1 LVCFYDKTH
10 TDLHGLL
17 ACAPFICTPAPAGN
31 GDSNL
36 CSTLLLEVLFTTT
49 ASTRVLALV
58 VKKLLAP
65 CTWAEEDHRRVGA
78 QLTAYSGMSGL
89 MSAVVISE
97 QKNALMIESMLE
109 VSGPFHS
116 SYQGG
121 LGLSVGKCKRTSADK
136 RLGTLCVM
144 HCEKSRRR
152 DCLVVKLF
160 FFDVIDARPLP
171 PIAQCVITLC
181 CRYMHPPKPG
191 MTTIQIMMESTI
203 SPPSTLH
210 KSSSSSS

>member
-1 LVCFYDKTH
+1 MCSCASGKKT
-10 TDLHGLL
+10 
-17 ACAPFICTPAPAGN
+17 
-31 GDSNL
+31 S
-36 CSTLLLEVLFTTT
+36 STLYLG
-49 ASTRVLALV
+49 RGDQ
-58 VKKLLAP
+58 
-65 CTWAEEDHRRVGA
+65 DHRRVGA
-78 QLTAYSGMSGL
+78 QLTAYLGMSGL

-97 QKNALMIESMLE
+97 QKNALMMESMLE

-160 FFDVIDARPLP
+160 FLTSLMWQSKKLEANVADP
-171 PIAQCVITLC
+171 T
-181 CRYMHPPKPG
+181 G
-191 MTTIQIMMESTI
+191 
-203 SPPSTLH
+203 
-210 KSSSSSS
+210 

>member
-1 LVCFYDKTH
+1 
-10 TDLHGLL
+10 
-17 ACAPFICTPAPAGN
+17 
-31 GDSNL
+31 
-36 CSTLLLEVLFTTT
+36 
-49 ASTRVLALV
+49 
-58 VKKLLAP
+58 
-65 CTWAEEDHRRVGA
+65 
-78 QLTAYSGMSGL
+78 MSGL

-160 FFDVIDARPLP
+160 FL
-171 PIAQCVITLC
+171 T
-181 CRYMHPPKPG
+181 
-191 MTTIQIMMESTI
+191 
-203 SPPSTLH
+203 
-210 KSSSSSS
+210 SSMRQSKKLEANVADPTG